1 MSKAAGNSGKKKKSI
16 SQEDV
21 LDELAKIAFSDDF
34 AKDKM
39 KALEMIGKH
48 LGMFKEK
55 NDSGEDQ
62 ISLAEAIE
70 EAYKQR
76 TMNKEQ

>member
-1 MSKAAGNSGKKKKSI
+1 MSRKKKLI
-16 SQEDV
+16 SQDDV

-48 LGMFKEK
+48 LGMFKDK
-55 NDSGEDQ
+55 NDSSDEQ

-70 EAYKQR
+70 EAYRKR
-76 TMNKEQ
+76 KNNDGD